1 MRQNYI
7 HIYIYYHLQSS
18 LAITLSPGGIFWD
31 RVISEARYR
40 FCRQGFFFFFFFN
53 FFFNFFFFNLVYIF
67 WLQIALSLCT
77 LPRCTF
83 TTHYVYCI
91 FIRICFIALSKRN
104 QNRCPK
110 QVGFCLCSASHWRRS
125 MTELAKLTSPL
136 ALCCLR
142 SVIKVSVS
150 KAICSQKIYTRFKKK
165 KKKKLKK
172 KKKKNLAAKK
182 SGGTTD
188 RVTADRRYNGA
199 RYSEAW
205 LYISCSVSSI
215 FHLAYLHKFYDQ
227 DSKFNSDL
235 NYHYLNDVQLYIK
248 L

>member
-1 MRQNYI
+1 MHHGILSTWTTNSSGHYARCQNHCHFSI
-7 HIYIYYHLQSS
+7 VLQLSLCFEFNGEAHTDTAYYVQSS

-31 RVISEARYR
+31 RIISEARYR
-40 FCRQGFFFFFFFN
+40 FCRQGFYLFIFLFYL
-53 FFFNFFFFNLVYIF
+53 FFNLVYIF

-125 MTELAKLTSPL
+125 MTVLAKRTTPL

-150 KAICSQKIYTRFKKK
+150 KAICSQKIYTRLK
-165 KKKKLKK
+165 KKKKLT
-172 KKKKNLAAKK
+172 N
-182 SGGTTD
+182 
-188 RVTADRRYNGA
+188 
-199 RYSEAW
+199 
-205 LYISCSVSSI
+205 
-215 FHLAYLHKFYDQ
+215 
-227 DSKFNSDL
+227 
-235 NYHYLNDVQLYIK
+235 
-248 L
+248 